1 MSSPSNWPALRA
13 AFPHTIPVLTGYLFL
28 GIAFGI
34 LLHSIGYGVL
44 WALLMS
50 LIVYAGSMQ
59 FVAVGLIA
67 VGFLPV
73 QAIIM
78 TIMVNARHI
87 FYGLSMLEKFTNSGK
102 LRPYL
107 IFALTDETYSLL
119 CTAQP
124 PPNVES
130 TRFYFMIS
138 LLNHSYWVLG
148 SVLGSLGG
156 EVLPFDYQGIEF
168 VMTALFVVI
177 FLEQWLKQ
185 NDRRPA
191 LIGVGFSLICLLAFG
206 AEWFIIPSMAVMVI
220 GLTAIRKSFEAR
232 ATREDAKDGDTP
244 C

>member
-1 MSSPSNWPALRA
+1 LPSSKNWPALRA
-13 AFPHTIPVLTGYLFL
+13 AFPHTIPVFAGFLFL

-34 LLHSIGYGVL
+34 LLHSSGYGVF
-44 WALLMS
+44 WAFLMS

-59 FVAVGLIA
+59 FVAIGLIA
-67 VGFLPV
+67 AGFLPV

-87 FYGLSMLEKFTNSGK
+87 FYGLSMLDKFANAGK
-102 LRPYL
+102 FRPYL

-138 LLNHSYWVLG
+138 LLNHCYWVLG
-148 SVLGSLGG
+148 AVLGSLGG
-156 EVLPFDYQGIEF
+156 AVLPFSYQGIEF

-185 NDRRPA
+185 KDHRPA
-191 LIGVGFSLICLLAFG
+191 LIGVGFSLICLLIFG
-206 AEWFIIPSMAVMVI
+206 AEWFIIPSMAVIVI
-220 GLTAIRKSFEAR
+220 GLMAIRRSFEAR
-232 ATREDAKDGDTP
+232 AAGAAAKDGDAS